1 VEYAASPSYAFQ
13 YEKESRYATNQRRY
27 RQKNFE
33 FIAVDGEGAGYGK
46 DHRYVLLGVGDAY
59 YENVEGISWQE
70 AFRFLYD
77 QFLQNPQAAFVGFF
91 LGYDFTQIL
100 KSLPEE
106 RARVLLTD
114 RGINARKRTQSG
126 GNGKPFPVRCDGWEF
141 DLLPGRRLQL
151 RPLVCNCYE
160 VSIRRCNHKHFEWM
174 YICDSGAFWQC
185 SLLSAIDPRSWKH
198 PVVSQAE
205 YDLIVSGKANRS
217 MDLDTYLRTREDV
230 IRYNQ
235 LENEILVRIMC
246 RLREGF
252 LDIGVNLRKDQW
264 FGPGQAAAAYFKKEK
279 IPRREQLEEIVPA
292 EYWECARQSYFG
304 GWFEIFSHGIVP
316 GSSYEYDIN
325 SAYPY
330 IIASLPCL
338 LHGRYSSGSGRPGSA
353 DATAY
358 TLVYARVSGNDQYI
372 GTLLNRDKDGRIRR
386 PHVTEGWYW
395 LHEIQAATRAGLISD
410 AGIREWR
417 AYHPCDCP
425 PPVRGFRD
433 LYEHRLDVGKDTV
446 LGKSC
451 KLVYNSGYGKFA
463 QSLGQAPYGNWV
475 YASLITAGCRVMILD
490 AIATHPN
497 GSKSVLMVATD
508 GIFFD
513 TPHPHLP
520 VSKNLGDW
528 DYSER
533 QNLTLFKPGVY
544 WDDKSRKAIRD
555 GQATG
560 FKARGV
566 NARDFSKHLGE
577 IDERFLRAIE
587 FPPEFKLRLYEGDN
601 FTAYAEKE
609 WPWITFPVAF
619 SLTSVKTALMRGD
632 WSQAGE
638 TQVNLMVVQDSDPSD
653 KREGVYYD
661 VGSNRLRTRPVDI
674 ADSGYVSCPYEKSYG
689 TEDPFSQESREA
701 FGIGWDGTISDA
713 VREYINLLKGEE

>member
-1 VEYAASPSYAFQ
+1 MTSYSIT
-13 YEKESRYATNQRRY
+13 YDKESRYATNQRRY
-27 RQKNFE
+27 RQKDFE
-33 FIAVDGEGAGYGK
+33 FIAVDGEGAGFGK
-46 DHRYVLLGVGDAY
+46 EHRYVLLGVGDRY

-70 AFRFLYD
+70 AFRFMYD
-77 QFLQNPQAAFVGFF
+77 EFLRNPRAAYVGFF
-91 LGYDFTQIL
+91 LGYDFTQML

-106 RARVLLTD
+106 RARTLLTD
-114 RGINARKRTQSG
+114 RGINARKRTKSG
-126 GNGKPFPVRCDGWEF
+126 GNHKPFPVRHNGWEF

-151 RPLVCNCYE
+151 RPQSCECFQE
-160 VSIRRCNHKHFEWM
+160 SIRRCDHKQSEWM
-174 YICDSGAFWQC
+174 YICDSGSFWQC
-185 SLLSAIDPRSWKH
+185 SLLQAIDPRNWRT
-198 PVVSQAE
+198 PVVSQRE
-205 YDLIVSGKANRS
+205 YDLVVSGKANRS
-217 MDLDTYLRTREDV
+217 MDIDTYLRTREDV

-292 EYWECARQSYFG
+292 EYWECARKSYFG

-316 GSSYEYDIN
+316 GSSHEYDIN

-338 LHGRYSSGSGRPGSA
+338 LHGRYSSGSKRPPDNGPN
-353 DATAY
+353 AY
-358 TLVYARVSGNDQYI
+358 TLVYARVRGNDAYI

-395 LHEIQAATRAGLISD
+395 LHEIQAAERARLIATVD
-410 AGIREWR
+410 YREWQS
-417 AYHPCDCP
+417 YQPCDCP

-433 LYEHRLDVGKDTV
+433 LYTHRLQVGKDTV
-446 LGKSC
+446 LGKSA

-490 AIATHPN
+490 AMASHPS
-497 GSKSVLMVATD
+497 GTKSVLMVATD
-508 GIFFD
+508 GVFFD
-513 TPHPHLP
+513 SVHPGLP
-520 VSKNLGDW
+520 ISKKLGEW
-528 DYSER
+528 DYAKRE
-533 QNLTLFKPGVY
+533 NLTLFKPGVY
-544 WDDKSRKAIRD
+544 WDDKARMAIAE
-555 GQATG
+555 GNAVG
-560 FKARGV
+560 FKARGI
-566 NARDFSKHLGE
+566 NARDFAKRLGD
-577 IDERFLRAIE
+577 IDLLFLRGID
-587 FPPEFKLRLYEGDN
+587 FPPEFRVKLYETEE

-661 VGSNRLRTRPVDI
+661 GSSNRLRTRPVDI
-674 ADSGYVSCPYEKSYG
+674 ASAGICSVPYEKGYG
-689 TEDPFSQESREA
+689 TDDPFSQESREA